1 MTTWTRF
8 AFGLAL
14 ALGASAPLLGQTPS
28 GATSARKYI
37 DAQAGLA
44 LDDAIARAMA
54 REPSLRA
61 DRAAVE
67 IKEGQRQ
74 QAALRPNP
82 AVMFDLRDEPTGT
95 DRQTSVGIEW
105 PLDLFR
111 RGARV
116 RTADREVDATRF
128 AAVDRERILAADVR
142 LEYGA
147 AAAAIRDVAL
157 ADELVETL
165 RRQVAV
171 VAARV
176 EAGST
181 PPLERDL
188 LDVELGRLEVD
199 RAQTVGRADVAVIRL
214 KRLLGM
220 KADEPLTLAQTIEDL
235 AGPGATR
242 PVTTAPDAARPDVLE
257 AGARVALAEA
267 RIDQAAREGR
277 FDVSLFGSYMR
288 MDAGFAQRGFGPDG
302 ALERVRGR
310 FNDVSGGVRLTLP
323 IFNRN
328 QGLIA
333 AAEADRTVAEA
344 RLEAAALSAESEVA
358 AAEARD
364 AQAQQAL
371 ARFSGGLR
379 ALAARNLDVV
389 RQTFDLGRATVFEV
403 LAEQR
408 RYLDVEYTYTATLR
422 EAWAARAELARAKG
436 ASR

>member
-358 AAEARD
+358 AAG
-364 AQAQQAL
+364 
-371 ARFSGGLR
+371 SGG
-379 ALAARNLDVV
+379 
-389 RQTFDLGRATVFEV
+389 
-403 LAEQR
+403 
-408 RYLDVEYTYTATLR
+408 
-422 EAWAARAELARAKG
+422 
-436 ASR
+436 